1 MKMIETTNQ
10 IDLISMAIEKC
21 KTCLNSGLYL
31 FPRDLKSND
40 TDTEVLLNIALDY
53 LEDIEKNF
61 NALSDTIIS
70 TLKIT
75 KR

>member
-1 MKMIETTNQ
+1 MKITETMNQ
-10 IDLISMAIEKC
+10 VDLITINIEKC
-21 KTCLNSGLYL
+21 RTCLNSGLYL

-61 NALSDTIIS
+61 NALYDTIIS

-75 KR
+75 KK

>member
-1 MKMIETTNQ
+1 MIMIETTNQ

-21 KTCLNSGLYL
+21 RTCLNSGLYL

-53 LEDIEKNF
+53 LENIDKNF
-61 NALSDTIIS
+61 NALSDTIYN
-70 TLKIT
+70 TLRTNK
-75 KR
+75 K

>member
-1 MKMIETTNQ
+1 MIMIETTNQ